1 MGNLMKYSIEHTLDN
16 SHVIEFL
23 LLTSSDQE
31 LCDIFRTPTKKTLMF
46 LELSQNEKYNQV
58 LRLTNVENITGDQLN
73 EKWSMYLV
81 KFGSP

>member
-1 MGNLMKYSIEHTLDN
+1 
-16 SHVIEFL
+16 
-23 LLTSSDQE
+23 
-31 LCDIFRTPTKKTLMF
+31 MF